1 MAAAKAG
8 DVASILVPPPL
19 LRAALP
25 LQAEGIAVLVDG
37 DKALAT
43 ECDGLQVGGGS
54 QVGAL
59 RKTLPGDAII
69 GALCGASRHA
79 AMQAGEDGAD
89 YVALTQ
95 SGFVAD
101 EPVIRW
107 WSALFEIPCVA
118 YEPTSP
124 DALDILLP
132 QNPDFIRPLEAMWIS
147 AAEAQRIVSELTQ
160 ALKET

>member
-1 MAAAKAG
+1 
-8 DVASILVPPPL
+8 
-19 LRAALP
+19 
-25 LQAEGIAVLVDG
+25 
-37 DKALAT
+37 
-43 ECDGLQVGGGS
+43 
-54 QVGAL
+54 
-59 RKTLPGDAII
+59 
-69 GALCGASRHA
+69 
-79 AMQAGEDGAD
+79 MQAGEDGAD

-118 YEPTSP
+118 YEPTGP
-124 DALDILLP
+124 DGLDILLP
-132 QNPDFIRPLEAMWIS
+132 QNPDFIRPLEAMWTS